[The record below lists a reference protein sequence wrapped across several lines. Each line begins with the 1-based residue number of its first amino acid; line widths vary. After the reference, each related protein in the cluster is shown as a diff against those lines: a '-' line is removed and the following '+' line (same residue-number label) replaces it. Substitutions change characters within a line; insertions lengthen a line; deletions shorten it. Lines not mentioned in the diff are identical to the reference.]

1 MRPRVDWSFSLGWCD
16 CILEMAL
23 KGGFSY
29 VGRRDRKLCWPR
41 RGSYGVY
48 YQGSS
53 EVESPQDC
61 E

>member
-1 MRPRVDWSFSLGWCD
+1 MGWCD

-23 KGGFSY
+23 KGGFFY

-41 RGSYGVY
+41 RGNYGVY

-53 EVESPQDC
+53 KVESPQDC

>member
-1 MRPRVDWSFSLGWCD
+1 MGGDGEGGIAWGGVI

-29 VGRRDRKLCWPR
+29 VGRMDRKLCWPR
-41 RGSYGVY
+41 RGNYGVY

-53 EVESPQDC
+53 EVESPQ